1 MFQTSCFLTI
11 LFTFQRKMSK
21 EILSRSIG
29 YRLKTAILS
38 VSLIAVGL
46 PSALAFPDNKVVA
59 TIPTST
65 GLPLGMAVSPN
76 GKFVYVACRDGGAV
90 DVINA
95 ATNKV
100 IASIATGNGTSY
112 AAITPDG
119 QTLFATNV
127 NESTVSVIFT
137 AKRKVVAT
145 LPVGTSPNQLAVSPD
160 GKKVYVAIEGDPYN
174 HTVPGGFSIIEVASL
189 AVTTIAID
197 KSYEY
202 ADVVFSA
209 DGTKAY
215 LMAQQGGVV
224 TGQGIIWEKNTATDQ
239 LVTSFGTTSLY
250 EASGLSIS
258 RDANT
263 LYAATLPSGQVPQLV
278 ALNAFTG
285 DLLAD
290 IALDTNAGY
299 NAGDTVVTPNGKYLY
314 VTDSQGGDVK
324 MVNTSTNKIAGKP
337 IPAGTGPY

>member
-100 IASIATGNGTSY
+100 IASIATGNGQSLLIPFSQGRRRRTGGRVRGLRRRGWVCS
-112 AAITPDG
+112 P
-119 QTLFATNV
+119 V
-127 NESTVSVIFT
+127 VS
-137 AKRKVVAT
+137 AWVV
-145 LPVGTSPNQLAVSPD
+145 
-160 GKKVYVAIEGDPYN
+160 
-174 HTVPGGFSIIEVASL
+174 VPGCA
-189 AVTTIAID
+189 
-197 KSYEY
+197 
-202 ADVVFSA
+202 
-209 DGTKAY
+209 
-215 LMAQQGGVV
+215 
-224 TGQGIIWEKNTATDQ
+224 
-239 LVTSFGTTSLY
+239 
-250 EASGLSIS
+250 
-258 RDANT
+258 
-263 LYAATLPSGQVPQLV
+263 LPLGRIV
-278 ALNAFTG
+278 
-285 DLLAD
+285 
-290 IALDTNAGY
+290 
-299 NAGDTVVTPNGKYLY
+299 
-314 VTDSQGGDVK
+314 
-324 MVNTSTNKIAGKP
+324 
-337 IPAGTGPY
+337 GPS